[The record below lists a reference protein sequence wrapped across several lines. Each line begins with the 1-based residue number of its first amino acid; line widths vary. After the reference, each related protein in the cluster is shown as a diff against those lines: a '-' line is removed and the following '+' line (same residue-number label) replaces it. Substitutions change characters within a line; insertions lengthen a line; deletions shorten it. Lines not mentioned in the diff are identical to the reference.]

1 MANDGLLY
9 VCDRQHERIQVFE
22 KDGTFV
28 KEAAVTVMTSDG
40 EVGGRPGDLA
50 FSLDPEQ
57 RLVYMVDM
65 ANAKVHTLERDS
77 LQIVD
82 TFGRRGRGAGQ
93 LLTPHSLALDS
104 EGNLYVTETT
114 VGSRMQKFVPTG
126 MN

>member
-1 MANDGLLY
+1 MARSAAGL
-9 VCDRQHERIQVFE
+9 
-22 KDGTFV
+22 
-28 KEAAVTVMTSDG
+28 
-40 EVGGRPGDLA
+40 GDLA

-77 LQIVD
+77 LRIVD

-104 EGNLYVTETT
+104 AGNLYVTETT
-114 VGSRMQKFVPTG
+114 VGSRMQKFVPKE